1 MYRCQPLGD
10 ISADGTTTLK
20 VMERHPHTNQAFI
33 PMGGAAAAGAGHGD
47 ALADPGSEY
56 LVIVAKNGED
66 DRPDLAS
73 MRAFVASAGQGIVY
87 DTGIWR
93 EHLFRRT
100 RR

>member
-1 MYRCQPLGD
+1 M
-10 ISADGTTTLK
+10 
-20 VMERHPHTNQAFI
+20 HQAFI
-33 PMGGAAAAGAGHGD
+33 PMGGAVAGAGHGD